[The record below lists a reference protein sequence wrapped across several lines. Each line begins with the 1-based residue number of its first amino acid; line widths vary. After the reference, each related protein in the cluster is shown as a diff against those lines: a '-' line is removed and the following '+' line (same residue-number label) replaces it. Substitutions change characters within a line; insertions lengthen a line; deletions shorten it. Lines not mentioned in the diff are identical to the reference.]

1 MLSNGMILRDR
12 YRIVR
17 CIGLGGSSS
26 VYLAEDVSIG
36 KKWAVKFIASRDDD
50 TGWLAQN
57 EINMMIRLDYE
68 MFPRIVDAWQEAEG
82 YVIVSDYIEGITLDK
97 VLKKSPVSRKMMVDW
112 WVSIAEA
119 IRYLHMLKPSI
130 LYLDLKL

>member
-12 YRIVR
+12 YRIVK
-17 CIGLGGSSS
+17 CIGKGGSSS
-26 VYLAEDVSIG
+26 VFLAEDISLG
-36 KKWAVKFIASRDDD
+36 KLWAVKFIDSCDDD

-68 MFPRIVDAWQEAEG
+68 MFPRIVDAWQEADG

-97 VLKKSPVSRKMMVDW
+97 VLKKRPAGRKILVEW
-112 WVSIAEA
+112 WIRIAEA
-119 IRYLHMLKPSI
+119 IRYICSI
-130 LYLDLKL
+130 WVK